1 VSETLRAEINSGEG
15 EKGQSRIGW
24 EEGMEWE
31 SVLREGIMK
40 LEASAAPTA
49 TRGPGRRRK
58 RGRGDGV

>member
-1 VSETLRAEINSGEG
+1 VSETLRAEINSGGG
-15 EKGQSRIGW
+15 EEGQSRIGW

-49 TRGPGRRRK
+49 TWEPRRR
-58 RGRGDGV
+58 RE